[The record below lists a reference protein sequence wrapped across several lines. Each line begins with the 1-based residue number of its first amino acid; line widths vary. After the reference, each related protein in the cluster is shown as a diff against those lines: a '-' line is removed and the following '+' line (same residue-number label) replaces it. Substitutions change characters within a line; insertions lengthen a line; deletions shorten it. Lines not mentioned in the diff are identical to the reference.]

1 MEIDRPLLHALGAS
15 LRGGW
20 RLFTLRHAPRE
31 DFALSPEVFALLVVL
46 DFVVLFAFAVAA
58 VGFEGEVNMAE
69 LPRVL
74 MFVPL
79 ALALGMM
86 ARRLGGEGELLRL
99 PVALAAAGLLFTLMT
114 SAMYL
119 LAQRQWLP
127 FLETY
132 WAFFDY
138 FALAWSAAVVVVA
151 ALRLTSGVLW
161 KRVALGVAGV
171 ALLVL
176 PSLWLPLGLVWMPR
190 YDERTSYATGSFHS
204 LAAESSFY
212 AQRGALERELSALEA
227 ERPGIADIYLV
238 TAALYAGED
247 VFMKETKMIASLF
260 RERFD
265 AAGRTVMLVNNP
277 KTVQEHPI
285 ASVTSIRETLAHVGS
300 VMNVEEDVLVLYVS
314 SHGSENHELVVDF
327 RPLRF
332 APVTPQSLKSA
343 LADSGIR
350 WKIVVVSACYSGA
363 FVDALKDERTMVVTA
378 SSAERQSFGCGSES
392 DATYLAQALFGEALR
407 KTFSFEAAADEARGL
422 IERWERE
429 RNQKAS
435 EPQVHVGAEMRAKL
449 SELERRLSARPAAG
463 K

>member
-1 MEIDRPLLHALGAS
+1 MEVDRPLLHALGAS

-31 DFALSPEVFALLVVL
+31 DFALSPELFALLVAL
-46 DFVVLFAFAVAA
+46 DFVLLFAFAVAA
-58 VGFEGEVNMAE
+58 VGLEGDVNVAE
-69 LPRVL
+69 IPRAL

-86 ARRLGGEGELLRL
+86 ARRVASEGELLRL
-99 PVALAAAGLLFTLMT
+99 PVALAAAGLLFTLIS

-138 FALAWSAAVVVVA
+138 FVLAWSAAVVVVA
-151 ALRLTSGVLW
+151 ALRLTSGAFW
-161 KRVALGVAGV
+161 KRAGLGVAGV
-171 ALLVL
+171 ILLVL
-176 PSLWLPLGLVWMPR
+176 PSLWLPLGLIWMPR

-212 AQRGALERELSALEA
+212 AQHGALERELSALEP
-227 ERPGIADIYLV
+227 ERPGVADIYLV

-247 VFMKETKMIASLF
+247 VFMKESRMIASLF

-277 KTVQEHPI
+277 KTVQEHPV
-285 ASVTSIRETLAHVGS
+285 ASVTSIREALAHVGS

-343 LADSGIR
+343 LVDSGIR
-350 WKIVVVSACYSGA
+350 WKIVVVSACYSGG
-363 FVDALKDERTMVVTA
+363 FVDALKDERTLVITA
-378 SSAERQSFGCGSES
+378 SSAERQSFGCGSAS

-407 KTFSFEAAADEARGL
+407 KTFSFEAAAGEARL
-422 IERWERE
+422 LVERWERE
-429 RNQKAS
+429 RNQKPS
-435 EPQVHVGAEMRAKL
+435 EPQVYIGAEIRAKL
-449 SELERRLSARPAAG
+449 SELESRLSRRPTAG